1 MGSVNLWKS
10 HSQEVVETPSLES
23 FSAKWKNCSIKED
36 YPTLEEEGLDE
47 QYVFSI
53 FNFYSFGKKKKRKG
67 KLKKG
72 ATWWNILEEKKIK
85 SRNHKRANMSKRTN
99 GRENPLKHI
108 SFNKYVKI

>member
-53 FNFYSFGKKKKRKG
+53 FNFYSFGKKKKEKENWKKEQPGGISWRKK
-67 KLKKG
+67 KL
-72 ATWWNILEEKKIK
+72 NLETTKEQIWAKEQMGEKT
-85 SRNHKRANMSKRTN
+85 H
-99 GRENPLKHI
+99 
-108 SFNKYVKI
+108 